1 MVRSLPKC
9 RHMAP
14 MLGMAALAAT
24 AVAAVPVHAAITN
37 GFSNPGNWTFNSNS
51 ASSTNGVPAMSGGD
65 LTLTS
70 ASIGESSSAWYGT
83 PQDVSDSWT
92 ATFTWQWSG
101 TTNPADGFMFA
112 LQNQGLTAIGGGG
125 GYKGYQISGSTG
137 ITPSYGVGVENFGTG
152 NANNVSVGLNGVIVT
167 GGNDVAG
174 STLNVNTDT
183 NPINFTVSYI
193 KPANELYVSG
203 VDATNSANSFS
214 YVYTGNSGNLAPS
227 FNSQT
232 QAGGSTAYVGFT
244 GATGG
249 LNEEQDFT
257 NFNFTTNATP
267 AMPANYQ
274 SSAYL
279 GTARTP
285 IAFTSGSFNQDVVVE
300 NSATLTTNGAVP
312 TSVATPVGL
321 NSNALYESGL
331 SIGGTL
337 QSGGLPVSHQ
347 FVSQGDANTTFQF
360 QKYTNTN
367 NVLRLTSANS
377 GAADPTSP
385 SGTMTL
391 ATPTAFST
399 LAILALSGNGNPTG
413 MGTVTLNFANGKSVT
428 TDFYAPDWFTNII
441 NGVTPDG
448 NYYGVALSGYGR
460 IYLAG
465 SSVNALPTFPDMY
478 ETALNLSHLG
488 INSTGGY
495 VDASSYGALDS
506 LTFNMPSNTGE
517 TNIFAVSGSAIAA
530 TPEPS
535 SVGLLVGGALA
546 SVMLLRRRT
555 SARTGC

>member
-14 MLGMAALAAT
+14 MLGLAALAAT
-24 AVAAVPVHAAITN
+24 AVAVAPVHAAITD

-51 ASSTNGVPAMSGGD
+51 SSQTNGVPLISGGD

-70 ASIGESSSAWYGT
+70 ASNGETSSAWYST

-92 ATFTWQWSG
+92 ASFTWQWSG
-101 TTNPADGFMFA
+101 TTNPADGFMLA

-125 GYKGYQISGSTG
+125 GYKGYQISGTTG

-152 NANNVSVGLNGVIVT
+152 NAYNVSVGMNGVIIT
-167 GGNDVAG
+167 GGNNVAG
-174 STLNVNTDT
+174 STLDVNTDS

-193 KPANELYVSG
+193 QPANELYVTG
-203 VDATNSANSFS
+203 VDTTNSADSFS

-257 NFNFTTNATP
+257 NFNFATNTP
-267 AMPANYQ
+267 TMPVNYQ
-274 SSAYL
+274 SPAYL
-279 GTARTP
+279 NTTRTP

-300 NSATLTTNGAVP
+300 NSAALTTNGAVP
-312 TSVATPVGL
+312 TSVATPAGGSV
-321 NSNALYESGL
+321 NALYESGL
-331 SIGGTL
+331 SVGGTV

-367 NVLRLTSANS
+367 NVLRLTAAGST
-377 GAADPTSP
+377 AADPTSP

-399 LAILALSGNGNPTG
+399 LAILAFSGNGNPTG
-413 MGTVTLNFANGKSVT
+413 MGTVTLNFANGKTVT
-428 TDFYAPDWFTNII
+428 TDFYAPDWFTNIV

-448 NYYGVALSGYGR
+448 NYYGTALSQFGR
-460 IYLAG
+460 IDLSA
-465 SSVNALPTFPDMY
+465 SAVNALPTFPDMY

-517 TNIFAVSGSAIAA
+517 TNIFAVSGSALAA

-535 SVGLLVGGALA
+535 SVGLLVGGVLA

-555 SARTGC
+555 LARAGC